1 MCLMYLLNIDHRISC
16 KKILHIFGELSNLSL
31 FKIVFCRVGDRRS
44 QLPISGPSD
53 FVHIVHMGPGAG
65 LELQNLMD
73 LKQLGPAAHSQSSAS
88 VGTGAADKVC

>member
-1 MCLMYLLNIDHRISC
+1 MRKFVVFHRI
-16 KKILHIFGELSNLSL
+16 
-31 FKIVFCRVGDRRS
+31 GDRRS

-73 LKQLGPAAHSQSSAS
+73 LKHFGPAGHLQSSSS
-88 VGTGAADKVC
+88 VGTGAADKVCILFEFVFFFFKC

>member
-1 MCLMYLLNIDHRISC
+1 I
-16 KKILHIFGELSNLSL
+16 
-31 FKIVFCRVGDRRS
+31 GDRRS

-73 LKQLGPAAHSQSSAS
+73 LKQLGPATHSQSNSS
-88 VGTGAADKVC
+88 VGVGAADK